1 MNYLHGSP
9 SRSVVVKVFLVFVVW
24 VWHLECFVV
33 NGFGISSKTTV
44 PSSKIPYGSSSTTP
58 ATSHE
63 QEERPP
69 PPTTTTRNHQ
79 HQHASVW
86 KTIEQLSTSPTTK
99 THPLTPQVISIL
111 TNWGVA
117 YKEDARFLGILNKSN
132 LLQEIEES
140 TVALYH
146 LITWLDDQDREENP
160 VMLVDAA
167 CGKGICSLLASYL
180 FQNDRRVS
188 SILMMDSNQD
198 LDWSHIQVANE
209 FAHAEVRPR
218 ISAIRGNFYDMDDVM
233 DLLSNTTENNNK
245 ANLPPLAMIGIHLC
259 KNLSP
264 TFVGLANALGPTKV
278 PFLCLAPC
286 CLPRVVLNARQGQ
299 QFLEVAKYESPLQR
313 QGRLTSMKRR
323 QQAQQRTTTLCTL
336 CQSTHHRVQQCPLL
350 PNHTADHGACRGIG
364 TMLEMRQA
372 RPPQKGLSIL
382 HHIQSSS
389 CGDQTRNAIGRIY
402 NLGKGHRQR
411 LLPKGSIC
419 CLLPSSQYHHSGS
432 CIGPIVFY
440 RSVESSW
447 VHAGC
452 CCGGKQH
459 QLEWQAQ
466 NDVYCRTQHDTITMT
481 DHPFLEERFR
491 RKMRQPSNTQRLYF
505 EALTA
510 VLLSCCRVRASW
522 GWQHSEDAKTRLLRR
537 ASVHLQSSLGCRRPS
552 LFQHRH
558 MPGQIP
564 LRMVSPQKHVTAMVD
579 G

>member
-44 PSSKIPYGSSSTTP
+44 WSSKHPYGSSSTTP

-69 PPTTTTRNHQ
+69 PTTTTTRNHQ

-209 FAHAEVRPR
+209 FASAEVRPR

-233 DLLSNTTENNNK
+233 DLLSNTTENNNNK
-245 ANLPPLAMIGIHLC
+245 ANFPPLAMIGIHLC

-336 CQSTHHRVQQCPLL
+336 CQSIHHRVQQCPLL
-350 PNHTADHGACRGIG
+350 PNHTAEEQMEIMERAVASAPCWKCGKLGHLKKDCPSSI
-364 TMLEMRQA
+364 TSN
-372 RPPQKGLSIL
+372 RPPVATRPVMQLDVSTIWEKNTANNYYQKDPFVAYCQALSTTIL
-382 HHIQSSS
+382 
-389 CGDQTRNAIGRIY
+389 D
-402 NLGKGHRQR
+402 
-411 LLPKGSIC
+411 
-419 CLLPSSQYHHSGS
+419 
-432 CIGPIVFY
+432 
-440 RSVESSW
+440 
-447 VHAGC
+447 
-452 CCGGKQH
+452 
-459 QLEWQAQ
+459 
-466 NDVYCRTQHDTITMT
+466 
-481 DHPFLEERFR
+481 
-491 RKMRQPSNTQRLYF
+491 
-505 EALTA
+505 
-510 VLLSCCRVRASW
+510 
-522 GWQHSEDAKTRLLRR
+522 R
-537 ASVHLQSSLGCRRPS
+537 ASVQLCSTDLLNRHGSMPAAAAGGSNTNWNGRRKTTFIVAHNTTLSL
-552 LFQHRH
+552 
-558 MPGQIP
+558 
-564 LRMVSPQKHVTAMVD
+564 
-579 G
+579 